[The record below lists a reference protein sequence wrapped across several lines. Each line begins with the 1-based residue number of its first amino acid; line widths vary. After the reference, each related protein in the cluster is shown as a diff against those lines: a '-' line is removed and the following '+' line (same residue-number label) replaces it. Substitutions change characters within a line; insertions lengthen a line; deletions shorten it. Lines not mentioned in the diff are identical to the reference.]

1 MAVVT
6 SAVPPTVLL
15 EIFSGISSGLST
27 KQLDPFMSNMHM
39 ALWVLT
45 GVSLLG
51 AAVSMLRPAH
61 DARDVTLH
69 DVIQAEAA

>member
-1 MAVVT
+1 
-6 SAVPPTVLL
+6 
-15 EIFSGISSGLST
+15 
-27 KQLDPFMSNMHM
+27 MHL

-61 DARDVTLH
+61 SRFESVE
-69 DVIQAEAA
+69 EALEVAA